1 MRGREGGAP
10 GKGLRALARVAV
22 FDLCGPVAHF
32 RKYYTN
38 SSSLTYG
45 FPPRT
50 ALMGV
55 VAAVAGLE
63 RDAYYETLAPNRA
76 SFAVVSLT
84 PVRRLI
90 QTVNYVRTKGEDLA
104 RLRGLGAARGT
115 QVPLELL
122 LPAGEHPTLRF
133 RVFFGCAD
141 RALWEEV
148 AARLRDRRPYFPLY
162 LGLTEFI
169 AEAEPVALAGP
180 DDYEAVPPG
189 VVVALDSVLNA
200 GLLDGIMLG
209 RNGGP
214 GPRFV
219 RERAPFAFG
228 PGRTLEPPA
237 DMIYEAGARPLPVRL
252 RCAAY
257 RFRLP
262 DRTCT
267 VAFMEGDLCATSPT
281 RTRGGAIS

>member
-1 MRGREGGAP
+1 M
-10 GKGLRALARVAV
+10 ALVAV
-22 FDLCGPVAHF
+22 FDLCGPIAHF

-63 RDAYYETLAPNRA
+63 RDSYYEILAPGRA
-76 SFAVVSLT
+76 SFAVVGLT

-122 LPAGEHPTLRF
+122 LPAGEHLTLRF
-133 RVFFGCAD
+133 RVFFSCAD
-141 RALWEEV
+141 GALVQEV
-148 AARLRDRRPYFPLY
+148 AARLADRRPYFPLY

-180 DDYEAVPPG
+180 GDYEVVPPG
-189 VVVALDSVLNA
+189 GAVVLDSVLQA
-200 GLLDGIMLG
+200 GLLAGVVLG
-209 RNGGP
+209 RNGGS

-228 PGRTLEPPA
+228 PGRTLAPPA
-237 DMIYEAGARPLPVRL
+237 DVIFEAGARPLPVRL
-252 RCAAY
+252 RCPAY

-267 VAFMEGDLCATSPT
+267 VAFLEGELCATSPT
-281 RTRGGAIS
+281 RTSGGATC

>member
-1 MRGREGGAP
+1 MS
-10 GKGLRALARVAV
+10 KVAV
-22 FDLCGPVAHF
+22 FDLCGPLAHF

-55 VAAVAGLE
+55 VAAVVGRE
-63 RDAYYETLAPNRA
+63 RDAYYEDFAPGRA
-76 SFAVVSLT
+76 SFAVVNLT

-90 QTVNYVRTKGEDLA
+90 QTVNYVRTKEEDLA

-122 LPAGEHPTLRF
+122 LPAGGHCALRF
-133 RVFFGCAD
+133 RVFFACAD
-141 RALWEEV
+141 GAVVEEV
-148 AARLRDRRPYFPLY
+148 AARLRDGRPYFPLY

-169 AEAEPVALAGP
+169 AEAVPVALANPG
-180 DDYEAVPPG
+180 DYEVVPPG
-189 VVVALDSVLNA
+189 GVVALDSVLNA
-200 GLLDGIMLG
+200 EFLAEVVLG
-209 RNGGP
+209 RNGQSGR
-214 GPRFV
+214 RFV

-228 PGRTLEPPA
+228 PGRTLAPPV
-237 DMIYEAGARPLPVRL
+237 DVIFEAEARPLTVRL
-252 RCAAY
+252 RCPAY

-267 VAFMEGDLCATSPT
+267 VAFMEGPLCATSPT
-281 RTRGGAIS
+281 RTTGDGTC